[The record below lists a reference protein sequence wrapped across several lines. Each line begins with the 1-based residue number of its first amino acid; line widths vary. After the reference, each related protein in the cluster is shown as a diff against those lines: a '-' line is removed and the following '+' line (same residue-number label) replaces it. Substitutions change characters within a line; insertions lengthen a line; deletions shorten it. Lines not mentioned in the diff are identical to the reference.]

1 MIMQKLFWKLAQIFG
16 TESLTN
22 IFTGEEYLHRVYFLG
37 PKLIQ
42 GVTNLYPS
50 SRVCL
55 NLIQGSDL
63 PFEHNHPWGYFTLI
77 LSGGYYEC
85 RGKEKVWRGPL
96 WFAWRTHDDF
106 HRVEIPEGGYAL
118 TLFIKGK
125 VKKNN
130 TFFLMDD
137 GTSIKDL
144 KYWKQHNIDR
154 KVIGD
159 MIKWKTPKEV
169 KIDIK
174 SR

>member
-1 MIMQKLFWKLAQIFG
+1 
-16 TESLTN
+16 
-22 IFTGEEYLHRVYFLG
+22 
-37 PKLIQ
+37 
-42 GVTNLYPS
+42 
-50 SRVCL
+50 
-55 NLIQGSDL
+55 
-63 PFEHNHPWGYFTLI
+63 
-77 LSGGYYEC
+77 
-85 RGKEKVWRGPL
+85 VWRGPL

-106 HRVEIPEGGYAL
+106 HRVEIPDGGYAL

-144 KYWKQHNIDR
+144 KYWKQWNIDR